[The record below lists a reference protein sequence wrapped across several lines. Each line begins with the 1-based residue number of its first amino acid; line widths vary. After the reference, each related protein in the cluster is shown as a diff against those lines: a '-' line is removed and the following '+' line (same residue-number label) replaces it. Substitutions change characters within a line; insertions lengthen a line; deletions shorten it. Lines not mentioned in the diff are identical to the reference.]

1 MKPGNIKKT
10 TITKTLAITTIAA
23 LSAITIGCS
32 TGMHK
37 NKTMTA
43 KNDGDIIVPA
53 NYRSWPKF
61 VGTVDKMKTGQV
73 REIYINKTGMKT
85 QKGNAF
91 PDGTVSIMEIYGA
104 QKSPTGELLK
114 DSKGKLIKG
123 KLSKVFVM
131 EKGAGWGSKQA
142 KGTINNG
149 DWLYGAYLADAK
161 TPATKDF
168 TSCRSCHAPLADK
181 DYIFRYD
188 EHFDTSM
195 H

>member
-1 MKPGNIKKT
+1 MKINKT
-10 TITKTLAITTIAA
+10 SMTRTLAITTVAT
-23 LSAITIGCS
+23 LSAISIGCS
-32 TGMHK
+32 SGIYK
-37 NKTMTA
+37 KEPMTV
-43 KNDGDIIVPA
+43 KKDGDISVPA

-61 VGTVDKMKTGQV
+61 VGTVDKMKAGQV
-73 REIYINKTGMKT
+73 REIYINKAGMST
-85 QKGNAF
+85 EKGNAF
-91 PDGTVSIMEIYGA
+91 PSGSVSIMEIYTA
-104 QKSPTGELLK
+104 QKSPAGGLLK

-131 EKGAGWGSKQA
+131 EKGTGWGKKLA
-142 KGTINNG
+142 PGTINNG

-161 TPATKDF
+161 TPATKEF

-188 EHFDTSM
+188 EHFDAYK